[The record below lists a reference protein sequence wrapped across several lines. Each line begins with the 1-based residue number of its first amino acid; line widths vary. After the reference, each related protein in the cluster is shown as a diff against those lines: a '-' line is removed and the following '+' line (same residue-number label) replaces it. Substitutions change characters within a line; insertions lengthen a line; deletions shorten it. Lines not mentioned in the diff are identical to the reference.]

1 MTDAT
6 CQQDCD
12 NLATGPGGGGAG
24 GDDSGGSSIIVIVI
38 IVLALFLLTGLGYLY
53 WRRMRG
59 QDNEKGGDRSI
70 NSVAGGWFSRKDKET
85 QSQKTAKADDL
96 SVTPYMVRRK
106 IHFRCVY
113 FTPSFHSTDVFS
125 ILAR

>member
-12 NLATGPGGGGAG
+12 NLATGPGGGAG
-24 GDDSGGSSIIVIVI
+24 SDDSGGSSTIVIVI
-38 IVLALFLLTGLGYLY
+38 IALALFLLTALGYLY

-59 QDNEKGGDRSI
+59 KENEKDGDRSTASI
-70 NSVAGGWFSRKDKET
+70 AGGWFSKKDKET
-85 QSQKTAKADDL
+85 QSQKTAKADDS
-96 SVTPYMVRRK
+96 SVTPYSVRRK
-106 IHFRCVY
+106 IYFLCVHFP
-113 FTPSFHSTDVFS
+113 PSFHSTHLFS

>member
-38 IVLALFLLTGLGYLY
+38 IVLALFLLTAVGYLY
-53 WRRMRG
+53 WRRKRG
-59 QDNEKGGDRSI
+59 EDNGKDGDLAST
-70 NSVAGGWFSRKDKET
+70 AGGWFSRKDKET